1 MDINKAKQRIEQLH
15 KEIDENRY
23 YYHVLD
29 KPRVS
34 DAVDDSLKRELAKLE
49 QTYPQLVTADSPTQR
64 VGGAPLEKF
73 VKVIHQTPM
82 LSLND
87 AFEIADLKSWQDR
100 LSRLVGE
107 KKIKDAGYYLE
118 LKMDGLA
125 VSLRYKNGIFTRGA
139 TRGDGKIGEDVTTN
153 LKTIESIPLKLR
165 KSGNSVLNEK
175 IFSGEIEVRGEIY
188 LPKADFEYLNRQQ
201 TKKNMQIYANPRNI
215 AAGSIRQLDPKVAA
229 DRNLQFM
236 MYSIPTELGLIR
248 HSDEH
253 DLAARLGFKTNP
265 NNKICRNFDEIEKY
279 LLDKKK
285 SKDNLPYQTDGVVV
299 GVNDR
304 KLFKQLGVVGKA
316 PRGQIAYKF
325 PAEEATS
332 VIRDIVVQ
340 IGRTGKLTPVA
351 VLDPTIVAG
360 STVSRATLHNEDEIN
375 RKDIRLGDTVVI
387 RKAGDV
393 IPEVVEPIKRMRT
406 GDEKKFSM
414 PKTCPVCGGDLVK
427 RDGEV
432 DWYCTKNDCSVR
444 QMRQLQHFVSKG
456 AFEIEGL
463 GPKIL
468 EKLVSVGLIKDAGDI
483 FALKAEDLAPLERFA
498 EKSADNLI
506 REITDSKKITLN
518 NFIYS
523 LGIRHIG
530 SQMAVDLAKQFVS
543 VEKFLLVSRENLNK
557 MYGVG
562 EKVAESI
569 AQFLSDKKNIEL
581 INKMLESGVEV
592 QNYHSPIVADRLKG
606 KTFVVTG
613 VLQTMTREEAH
624 KKITQYGGEF
634 SSSVSNKTN
643 YVLSGENPG
652 SKVEKAKKL
661 GVKIISEEEFL
672 QMLN

>member
-483 FALKAEDLAPLERFA
+483 FVLKVEDLAPLERFA